1 MNSTDMIVLEQVG
14 ITGLLAQSHRWQE
27 PVGVATGPCDDLAEE
42 LRALGR
48 LEELGLVTRTERSAR
63 GGVSLT
69 PAGIEALAYLA
80 AAS

>member
-48 LEELGLVTRTERSAR
+48 LEELGLVT
-63 GGVSLT
+63 
-69 PAGIEALAYLA
+69 
-80 AAS
+80 